1 MNIEIKKDLT
11 SNWFKILQ
19 DAICDDIKKFEKNK
33 VSFKST
39 VWKRDA
45 KKMKVVV
52 NIEYSKMEKFL
63 IKLVSTFPKFM
74 ESFQNNFKKIYLV
87 PKKIQDFGHLEFL

>member
-19 DAICDDIKKFEKNK
+19 DAICDDIKKFEKKFPLNQQFGK
-33 VSFKST
+33 EIL
-39 VWKRDA
+39 

-52 NIEYSKMEKFL
+52 NIEYLKMEKFL
-63 IKLVSTFPKFM
+63 IKLVSTFLKFM

-87 PKKIQDFGHLEFL
+87 LKKIQDFGHLEFL